1 MKFMSKYEKHIIC
14 YRPAP
19 INGIKQDSKKL
30 KFIDGYFETTD
41 KEEAHA
47 IRKSSPFG
55 VSIVELKTVDLKPE
69 FKKDKEEK
77 EDKI

>member
-1 MKFMSKYEKHIIC
+1 MAKFLSKYASHVIYYKTEGGKKKIEFEKGM
-14 YRPAP
+14 Y
-19 INGIKQDSKKL
+19 
-30 KFIDGYFETTD
+30 ETQD
-41 KEEAHA
+41 KEEVHA